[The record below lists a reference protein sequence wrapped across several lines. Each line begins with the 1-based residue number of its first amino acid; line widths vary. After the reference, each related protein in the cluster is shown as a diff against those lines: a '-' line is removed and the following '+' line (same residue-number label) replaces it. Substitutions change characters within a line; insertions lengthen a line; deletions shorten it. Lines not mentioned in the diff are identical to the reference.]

1 MPTITF
7 VNEDRI
13 VEVDK
18 GRNIRQVAEE
28 CGIDLDVEQFLGI
41 NCGGRGMCRACLC
54 WVEESEPGA
63 GGPRSLMERL
73 RGLVG
78 WRRLA
83 CRVNAE
89 ADLKVFS
96 MPGGDER
103 TRKQRPVSPPPRPTS
118 DPTAPRKPL
127 DASSSTAYP
136 YGYPSAVGS
145 GTRKPPEKAAAP
157 AGAAAEAPEE
167 EATE

>member
-1 MPTITF
+1 MPKITF

-18 GRNIRQVAEE
+18 GRNVRQVAEE

-63 GGPRSLMERL
+63 GGPRSLMEQL
-73 RGLVG
+73 RGLGG

-83 CRVNAE
+83 CRVKAE
-89 ADLKVFS
+89 GDLRVFS
-96 MPGGDER
+96 MAGGDER

-118 DPTAPRKPL
+118 DATARRKPL

-145 GTRKPPEKAAAP
+145 GTRKPPEKSAAP
-157 AGAAAEAPEE
+157 AGAAEATEE